1 MGVVK
6 IGISLPR
13 PLLERVDAIA
23 HRKGLSRSEFVRRSL
38 ARALSEEIPPRV
50 LAEARALYAAIEGLP
65 GGGRGDPASVRGGRA
80 VKVPRRGEIYY
91 LDFSPAKGSE
101 MREPHPA
108 LIIQNDV
115 GNRVSRLTIVVAI
128 TSNLRAARLP
138 VCVQVSPADSGLPCE
153 SVMNLGH
160 IYTVDKSRLRQ
171 LVGRLPDGLMEQV
184 DQALQVS
191 VGLQPFEL

>member
-1 MGVVK
+1 M
-6 IGISLPR
+6 
-13 PLLERVDAIA
+13 
-23 HRKGLSRSEFVRRSL
+23 
-38 ARALSEEIPPRV
+38 
-50 LAEARALYAAIEGLP
+50 
-65 GGGRGDPASVRGGRA
+65 
-80 VKVPRRGEIYY
+80 KVPRRGEIYY

-101 MREPHPA
+101 MRGPHPA

-115 GNRVSRLTIVVAI
+115 GNRVSRLTIVAAI

-184 DQALQVS
+184 DQALRVS

>member
-1 MGVVK
+1 M
-6 IGISLPR
+6 
-13 PLLERVDAIA
+13 
-23 HRKGLSRSEFVRRSL
+23 
-38 ARALSEEIPPRV
+38 
-50 LAEARALYAAIEGLP
+50 
-65 GGGRGDPASVRGGRA
+65 
-80 VKVPRRGEIYY
+80 KVPRRGEIYY

-115 GNRVSRLTIVVAI
+115 GNRVSRLTIVAAI

-138 VCVQVSPADSGLPCE
+138 VCVQVSPADSGLPRE

-184 DQALQVS
+184 DQALRVS